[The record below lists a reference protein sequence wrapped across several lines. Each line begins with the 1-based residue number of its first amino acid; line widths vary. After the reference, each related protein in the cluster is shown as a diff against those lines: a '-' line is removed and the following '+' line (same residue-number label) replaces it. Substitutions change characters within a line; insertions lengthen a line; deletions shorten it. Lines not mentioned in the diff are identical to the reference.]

1 VSTALRLAITA
12 TCVATGTSSGT
23 TLALAEQRL
32 GGGVDARHLTRCG
45 AGRSGVIGEAVG
57 VMLTSEAPARRA
69 HLGVARPRAQ
79 PEELVR
85 RWAT

>member
-32 GGGVDARHLTRCG
+32 GGGVDARHLARCG
-45 AGRSGVIGEAVG
+45 AGPSGVTGEAVG
-57 VMLTSEAPARRA
+57 VMFTSEAPARRA

-85 RWAT
+85 RWAP